1 MSITIHK
8 AVLLNFKWPYHAN
21 VIKTF
26 DIVNKIIGAN
36 CLNILTIIAKN
47 QKIPYTM
54 NNNLLKKTKDK
65 LKMKDIREIKDY
77 QIIILGLIIAL
88 GAVFSTFIFSHAVVA
103 YQKLN
108 NQTLSVTG
116 SASQDIK
123 SDLAVWKA
131 YYEVR
136 SKDLK
141 SGYAKI
147 NTDKKNVTDFLK
159 ASGIKEEDIKYTP
172 ISSYAVY
179 KKLGNGYDSNDIDG
193 YKLSQNVEV
202 SSTDV
207 EGLTKISQD
216 VSKLVDKNV
225 ELTSN
230 TVEYYVS
237 NLDELKVKMLAQATK
252 DAKQRAKSMVESTG
266 GRIGAIN
273 SAKMGVFQIVA
284 KDSTDVSDYGIY
296 NTNAKDK
303 KINAVVNVT
312 FTIK

>member
-1 MSITIHK
+1 
-8 AVLLNFKWPYHAN
+8 
-21 VIKTF
+21 
-26 DIVNKIIGAN
+26 
-36 CLNILTIIAKN
+36 
-47 QKIPYTM
+47 
-54 NNNLLKKTKDK
+54 
-65 LKMKDIREIKDY
+65 MKDIREIKDY
-77 QIIILGLIIAL
+77 QIVVLGLIIAI
-88 GAVFSTFIFSHAVVA
+88 GAIASTFIFSHAIVA

-123 SDLAVWKA
+123 SDIAVWKA

-147 NTDKKNVTDFLK
+147 AADKKNVTEFLK
-159 ASGIKEEDIKYTP
+159 ANGLKEEDIKYTP
-172 ISSYAVY
+172 ISSYPVY
-179 KKLGNGYDSNDIDG
+179 KKLSNGYDSNDIDG

-202 SSTDV
+202 SSSDV

-216 VSKLVDKNV
+216 VSTLVDKNV
-225 ELTSN
+225 ELSSN
-230 TVEYYVS
+230 TVDYYVS
-237 NLDELKVKMLAQATK
+237 NLDEIKVKMLAQATK

-266 GRIGAIN
+266 GHIGALN